1 MLVIHKFCPKCG
13 TPANEENIV
22 TSLHFCRNCSTNLLA
37 DISEDE
43 LKHSEHKYHIVDT
56 SKMGEPTEE
65 DQAFFEELEQI
76 FDHKKEAKPFLF
88 MRKTPGSPSMKQFPK
103 GLVRLGF
110 IALLTIAM
118 IIFLITNFHWYT
130 LIPIVGVTL
139 ITLYK
144 QKRP

>member
-1 MLVIHKFCPKCG
+1 
-13 TPANEENIV
+13 
-22 TSLHFCRNCSTNLLA
+22 
-37 DISEDE
+37 
-43 LKHSEHKYHIVDT
+43 
-56 SKMGEPTEE
+56 
-65 DQAFFEELEQI
+65 
-76 FDHKKEAKPFLF
+76 
-88 MRKTPGSPSMKQFPK
+88 MKQFPK

-110 IALLTIAM
+110 IALLIIAM